1 MRSART
7 VNRHTTAIFLALGLS
22 WATFQPA
29 LAQQRATVYDPD
41 VKANQKTRKKKKSQ
55 PKKEKADNDRIIL
68 PAQIFSNAANQTSG
82 ANSAPAASERSAQH
96 KQKTGRPIALPP
108 AQAGVTYRPVTRGI
122 DSFATVDFSE
132 LAKKESLSPKIAAE
146 AEIEEAEPNGA
157 PPRGDRG
164 VPIVFPSSDLGA
176 PAVAAPTPS
185 STGISPPPTNVM
197 KAEFLSGTSI
207 PPDTIGAVGTTHIVV
222 PSNNMLRIMDRN
234 GVELSRV
241 TTNSFWA
248 GTTVKGNPV
257 TSAFD
262 PKVYFDRFNNR
273 FFFIVSLNG
282 PTVNSGL
289 GLAVTQTADPTGVW
303 NRYTAPCD
311 PAASPTRAIDYPSVG
326 HNKNWIV
333 VNENTF
339 NFTGPSF
346 TTYWGPQIF
355 VFDKA
360 AAYAGTLS
368 SFSLFEDP
376 VTNCVSPFNGI
387 LGCGFTMAPAITEDN
402 TTTTEYL
409 IEDWDSTA
417 AQLRLT
423 KLTGTV
429 STPVITV
436 GTQFPQSTFS
446 WRFNALRLASAGAG
460 TSGASGGYMP
470 QRQQSADLVSGT
482 RVMANDSRIQNAV
495 FRGGTLWTTHTV
507 MVASTPTL
515 AGTCVGGTALCGV
528 ATAVDN
534 HSDIQWWAIDPT
546 IETGLSTP
554 PIQRA
559 RIDDATADNC
569 NDGNGLNRATAP
581 CNNNTLN
588 QVGTFF
594 AFPNISVNTNKD
606 VLISFSQLSA
616 FTYPSGG
623 YAVRRSS
630 DAVNTMRDPVIY
642 RPGQSNYN
650 IGAGS
655 GTGRQN
661 RWGDYS
667 EAQTDPLND
676 TDFWMVT
683 EYSGLRKDFGIGIAA
698 PWETYIAQVNPAA
711 AAPSTSGGLLISEF
725 RLRGPQGVRDEF
737 VEVYNPSNSPLYVRA
752 TDNSDGWAL
761 ATNNG
766 ATTTVLAV
774 IPNGT
779 VIPARGHLLF
789 TDAPD
794 VAGTDVTTYSLNSY
808 PGKSNPASTLRGADG
823 DIGWG
828 VDVVDT
834 AGLAL
839 FKTALSANFS
849 VATLMDAAGPAT
861 LPAGSLFKEGTGFG
875 ALPTSNLQYTMFR
888 RFGSGVPV
896 DSNNNATDFTFADT
910 AGTIT
915 SAGQNLGAPGPEN
928 LESPIQRNPGFGAFR
943 LDQSV
948 LSSSAPNRVRDFTA
962 DPGNNSTFGTL
973 TIRNRVVN
981 NTGGPI
987 TRLRFRVVSL
997 TTFPAP
1003 SGIADLRL
1011 RTSIDTLN
1019 VSVNDPATCGGPAPC
1034 LVTVKGLTLETPPA
1048 QSASAATNSTVTAG
1062 FITLGTPLAN
1072 GASANIQFLL
1082 GVQQAGSFRFF
1093 LNVEALP

>member
-1 MRSART
+1 MRSNREI
-7 VNRHTTAIFLALGLS
+7 NRHVTAILLALGLCA
-22 WATFQPA
+22 ATIQPA

-41 VKANQKTRKKKKSQ
+41 IKANQKTRNKKKSKQ
-55 PKKEKADNDRIIL
+55 KKTDNDRIIL
-68 PAQIFSNAANQTSG
+68 PPQIFSNGANGTSG
-82 ANSAPAASERSAQH
+82 ANRTQQTTSTINEKSLL
-96 KQKTGRPIALPP
+96 QKKPGKPVGPP
-108 AQAGVTYRPVTRGI
+108 SGEAGTTYRPVNRTI
-122 DSFATVDFSE
+122 DSFATVNVSE
-132 LAKKESLSPKIAAE
+132 LAKKESLSPTITAAT
-146 AEIEEAEPNGA
+146 EIEEAEPNDA
-157 PPRGDRG
+157 PPRGNRG
-164 VPIVFPSSDLGA
+164 VPILFPQSDFA
-176 PAVAAPTPS
+176 SPAVSAPTPS

-197 KAEFLSGTSI
+197 KAEFLSGATI
-207 PPDTIGAVGTTHIVV
+207 PPDTMGAVGTTHIVV

-241 TTNSFWA
+241 TTTSFWS

-273 FFFIVSLNG
+273 FFFVVSLNG
-282 PTVNSGL
+282 PSVNSGL

-339 NFTGPSF
+339 NFSGSSF
-346 TTYWGPQIF
+346 TSYWGPQIF

-387 LGCGFTMAPAITEDN
+387 LGCGFTMVPAITEDN

-423 KLTGTV
+423 KLTGIV
-429 STPVITV
+429 STPAITV

-446 WRFNALRLASAGAG
+446 WRFNALRLAASGAA
-460 TSGASGGYMP
+460 TAGASGGYMP

-482 RVMANDSRIQNAV
+482 RIMANDSRIQNAV

-507 MVASTPTL
+507 MVAATPTL
-515 AGTCVGGTALCGV
+515 AGTGFGTSNPD
-528 ATAVDN
+528 T
-534 HSDIQWWAIDPT
+534 HSAIQWWAIDPT

-554 PIQRA
+554 PIQRG
-559 RIDDATADNC
+559 RIEDSTADNC
-569 NDGNGLNRATAP
+569 NDGNGLNRATPP
-581 CNNNTLN
+581 CNNSTAN

-594 AFPNISVNTNKD
+594 AFPNISVNMNND

-616 FTYPSGG
+616 FTYPSGA
-623 YAVRRSS
+623 YALRRST
-630 DAVNTMRDPVIY
+630 DAVNTMRDPVVY

-650 IGAGS
+650 IGASS
-655 GTGRQN
+655 GTSRQN

-676 TDFWMVT
+676 TDFWTVT
-683 EYSGLRKDFGIGIAA
+683 EYSGLRRDFGIGIAA

-711 AAPSTSGGLLISEF
+711 SAPSTSGGLLISEF

-737 VEVYNPSNSPLYVRA
+737 VEVYNPANAPLYVRT

-761 ATNNG
+761 ASNNG
-766 ATTTVLAV
+766 TTTTVLGV

-794 VAGTDVTTYSLNSY
+794 VAGTDVTTYSLNTY

-828 VDVVDT
+828 VDVADT

-839 FKTALSANFS
+839 FKTAIAANFS

-888 RFGSGVPV
+888 RFSSGVPV
-896 DSNNNATDFTFADT
+896 DSNDNATDFTFADV
-910 AGTIT
+910 AGTAT
-915 SAGQNLGAPGPEN
+915 SAGQNLGAPAPEN
-928 LESPIQRNPGFGAFR
+928 LESPVQRNATFGAFR

-948 LSSSAPNRVRDFTA
+948 LSSSAPNRVRDFTP

-973 TIRNRVVN
+973 TLRNRVVN

-987 TRLRFRVVSL
+987 TRLRFHVVSL
-997 TTFPAP
+997 TSFPAP
-1003 SGIADLRL
+1003 AGVADLRL
-1011 RTSIDTLN
+1011 RTSVDSIN

-1034 LVTVKGLTLETPPA
+1034 LVTVKGLTLETPPT
-1048 QSASAATNSTVTAG
+1048 QTLSGAANSTVTAG
-1062 FITLGTPLAN
+1062 FITLSAPLAN
-1072 GASANIQFLL
+1072 GASANVQFLL
-1082 GVQQAGSFRFF
+1082 GVQQAGSFRCF
-1093 LNVEALP
+1093 LNIEALP